1 MPIVEST
8 VVDHVIVNWK
18 DIFTEQKVWKTKYFN
33 NNMVYK
39 LKLHKMKIDIK

>member
-18 DIFTEQKVWKTKYFN
+18 DIFTEQKGWKTKYFN